1 LAKRRREMGREVKR
15 HSKTAVVLTFIF
27 CLATSSSLLAQTSE
41 DYFQQGKE
49 NLEDGLLTEAS
60 ANLQQALVLD
70 PNHEGA
76 NLFYAVT
83 RLAMISQTAAFNTLL
98 DRSGVSAT
106 GRNVFNWTADFTR
119 DPSGK
124 ILLPSNAP
132 TGGEL
137 QSYLKTDIL
146 PEVNAALNNL
156 SKVGSGYQ
164 TTFLWLTASGTGT
177 VSSPNTLTDSTQ
189 SWINNEFGGF
199 KVVVAD
205 VEYTIISNTS
215 NTITVT
221 PDFSVSPGSYGY
233 RIFEPI
239 QIDYGDVLV
248 IKGGLTLV
256 KAAIYVVTAFNL
268 DVDIDT
274 LLPLYY
280 AATLNIQ
287 NDLINAYPQF
297 LTLLS
302 DQQLPQAK
310 PILKEAIALL
320 TAAIDY
326 IVSETGLQDRE
337 LFVID
342 DPNLER
348 EFRSVLSALDIS
360 LDRSAYILVTYV
372 NLSEFFDNPKN
383 LRSYL
388 PKFIKMSI
396 QANTFPDP
404 TFGGILPGMTAQTIN
419 EGLWNWILY
428 PESLS
433 WTRVDPPLVSSY
445 WGLRGVHL
453 SSPNDGWAVG
463 YDSTNHRGVLLHH
476 LNGIWTSVT
485 PPSVSADWELNGVHF
500 TSPDEGWAVGRNS
513 TNRKGV
519 LLYYVKETWISV
531 TPPSVSSSWWLNAVH
546 FTSPNEGWA
555 VGRDDSNYRGV
566 LLHYLNGTWTQVTPA
581 VAGTDWYLNGVHF
594 ISPNE
599 GWAVGDDWSNLMGV
613 FLHYSNG
620 SWTRVTFPG
629 STYYSFSYPFSYL
642 SAVGFTSPDAGWA
655 VGGSDNDEN
664 NLFQYAEGRWIRVKK
679 PSHGPDYLNNI
690 HFPTSNEGWAV
701 GSGNNDVLL
710 HYSGGAWTS
719 IKLPGLNKGGS
730 QFYTWRYFTGVHF
743 ASPYEGWVVGED
755 WYTGQGILIKYSAPG
770 IYVGK
775 DGCGGKNTCYTSIQN
790 GIDSAQSYAIIAIN
804 QETYSEN
811 VILDDLKVLTLKGG
825 WDTSFT
831 SNFSYTTIQGS
842 LTITNGTTI
851 LENIILK

>member
-1 LAKRRREMGREVKR
+1 MEQWVKR
-15 HSKTAVVLTFIF
+15 NSKTAVILTFILF
-27 CLATSSSLLAQTSE
+27 LAIPSSALAQTA
-41 DYFQQGKE
+41 DIYFQQGKE
-49 NLEDGLLTEAS
+49 DLEDGLLTEAS
-60 ANLQQALVLD
+60 ANFQQALGLD

-119 DPSGK
+119 DPNGK

-132 TGGEL
+132 TGGEF

-156 SKVGSGYQ
+156 SKVGSAYQ
-164 TTFLWLTASGTGT
+164 TTFLWLTAAGTGT

-205 VEYTIISNTS
+205 IEYTIVSNTA

-239 QIDYGDVLV
+239 HIDYGDVLV

-256 KAAIYVVTAFNL
+256 KAGIYVVTAYNL

-287 NDLINAYPQF
+287 NDLINAYSQI
-297 LTLLS
+297 LTLLP

-326 IVSETGLQDRE
+326 IVAETGPQDRE

-342 DPNLER
+342 DPTLER

-383 LRSYL
+383 LRGYL
-388 PKFIKMSI
+388 PKFTKMSI
-396 QANTFPDP
+396 QANTFSDP
-404 TFGGILPGMTAQTIN
+404 TFGGILPGMTTQTIN

-433 WTRVDPPLVSSY
+433 WTRVDPPLVSSS

-453 SSPNDGWAVG
+453 TSSNEGWAVGRDYTNSRGVLLHYLNSSWTSVTPPSVSANWELRAVYFTSSNEGWAVG
-463 YDSTNHRGVLLHH
+463 YDSTNHRGVLLRY
-476 LNGIWTSVT
+476 LNGSWTSVT
-485 PPSVSADWELNGVHF
+485 PPSV
-500 TSPDEGWAVGRNS
+500 T
-513 TNRKGV
+513 
-519 LLYYVKETWISV
+519 
-531 TPPSVSSSWWLNAVH
+531 SSWALNAVH

-555 VGRDDSNYRGV
+555 IGDAYDGGNRRGV
-566 LLHYLNGTWTQVTPA
+566 LLHYLNGSWTS
-581 VAGTDWYLNGVHF
+581 VAPPPVSSYWDLKGVHF
-594 ISPNE
+594 ISPSE
-599 GWAVGDDWSNLMGV
+599 GWAVGDDWSSSMGV

-620 SWTRVTFPG
+620 IWTPVTFPG
-629 STYYSFSYPFSYL
+629 STYLPFDLFTDRNYL
-642 SAVGFTSPDAGWA
+642 SAVGFTSPESGWG
-655 VGGSDNDEN
+655 VGGSDNDGN
-664 NLFQYAEGRWIRVKK
+664 NLFQYSEGRWMRIKK
-679 PSHGPDYLNNI
+679 PSHGPDNLTSI
-690 HFPTSNEGWAV
+690 HFPTPNEGWAV
-701 GSGNNDVLL
+701 GSGEEVLL

-719 IKLPGLNKGGS
+719 IKLLGLNKSES
-730 QFYTWRYFTGVHF
+730 QVYSMPYFTSIHF
-743 ASPYEGWVVGED
+743 ASPYEGWVVGEN
-755 WYTGQGILIKYSAPG
+755 WFTGQGVLVKYSAPG
-770 IYVGK
+770 IYVGQ
-775 DGCGGKNTCYTSIQN
+775 DGLCGGKNTCYTSIQN
-790 GIDSAQSYAIIAIN
+790 GIDAAQSNGIIAMT
-804 QETYSEN
+804 QETYYED
-811 VILDDLKVLTLKGG
+811 VILDDPKVLIVKGG

-831 SNFSYTTIQGS
+831 SCSSYTTIQGS
-842 LTITNGTTI
+842 ITITNGTMI
-851 LENIILK
+851 VENIIVK